1 MNRYQ
6 SPYGVYPQQPYVSV
20 QPPQW
25 ADPMKLE
32 QKELRRAASRLSFA
46 ALAGLPLQY
55 IFINVAAIILMLCGV
70 NLLAPTGN
78 TVGGLPATAY
88 YLVASMLSYFSI
100 VLPYALFLAVGRRR
114 LRDTVL
120 VEKTGALNGIL
131 LVLAGVFVCM
141 VMNIPA
147 NLISVLLESLGLN
160 GAANTESFTVTTLPE
175 LLTML
180 LSVVLIAPVTEEFA
194 YRGVATAVM
203 RRWGDWTAILFSGLL
218 FGMAHYSFQG
228 LPVVLVGGF
237 VMAFLYVRTRNIW
250 ISIAVHFMN
259 NLIAVLPIAVNY
271 LFGAEA
277 STAVN
282 VVSFY
287 AVILVGIAALA
298 ILCVLHASGR
308 PVFRTPVQRGLPV
321 RNKALQL
328 VCNPGF
334 IVYFIVFIAMSV
346 VSLYAA

>member
-32 QKELRRAASRLSFA
+32 QKELRRVASRLSFA

-88 YLVASMLSYFSI
+88 YLVASMMSYFSI

-141 VMNIPA
+141 VMT
-147 NLISVLLESLGLN
+147 VLMIVVMMALLMVMVFMGMIVLQNHIKVSSLYPVFI
-160 GAANTESFTVTTLPE
+160 GASHMQCIAVQMQAGKGCLQ
-175 LLTML
+175 L
-180 LSVVLIAPVTEEFA
+180 LSVCA
-194 YRGVATAVM
+194 
-203 RRWGDWTAILFSGLL
+203 
-218 FGMAHYSFQG
+218 
-228 LPVVLVGGF
+228 
-237 VMAFLYVRTRNIW
+237 
-250 ISIAVHFMN
+250 
-259 NLIAVLPIAVNY
+259 
-271 LFGAEA
+271 
-277 STAVN
+277 
-282 VVSFY
+282 
-287 AVILVGIAALA
+287 
-298 ILCVLHASGR
+298 
-308 PVFRTPVQRGLPV
+308 
-321 RNKALQL
+321 
-328 VCNPGF
+328 
-334 IVYFIVFIAMSV
+334 
-346 VSLYAA
+346 

>member
-1 MNRYQ
+1 
-6 SPYGVYPQQPYVSV
+6 
-20 QPPQW
+20 
-25 ADPMKLE
+25 MKLE

-88 YLVASMLSYFSI
+88 YLVASMMSYFSI

-203 RRWGDWTAILFSGLL
+203 RRWGDWTAILFSP
-218 FGMAHYSFQG
+218 ACSS
-228 LPVVLVGGF
+228 
-237 VMAFLYVRTRNIW
+237 AWRTT
-250 ISIAVHFMN
+250 
-259 NLIAVLPIAVNY
+259 
-271 LFGAEA
+271 A
-277 STAVN
+277 SRACR
-282 VVSFY
+282 SCSS
-287 AVILVGIAALA
+287 AA
-298 ILCVLHASGR
+298 S
-308 PVFRTPVQRGLPV
+308 
-321 RNKALQL
+321 
-328 VCNPGF
+328 
-334 IVYFIVFIAMSV
+334 
-346 VSLYAA
+346 